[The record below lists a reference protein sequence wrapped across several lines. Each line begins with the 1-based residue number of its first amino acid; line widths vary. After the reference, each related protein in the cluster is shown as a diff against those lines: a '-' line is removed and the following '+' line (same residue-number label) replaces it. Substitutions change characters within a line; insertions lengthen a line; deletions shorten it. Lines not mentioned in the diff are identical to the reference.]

1 MKVVTL
7 VGSIRKESLNMKIAK
22 FMQERYKDKFDMSIL
37 DISVLPFYN
46 QDEEHNPPEVVKDFK
61 KEIASAD
68 AVIIVTPEYNW
79 SIPGVL
85 KNALDWVSR
94 VERVFVN
101 KPVFPLGASQ
111 GVLGTIRAQLHLREI
126 LSSTGVHAK
135 VLPPGGNEVLINL
148 AAQKIEQET
157 GTITDITTIEFLDS
171 KVDTFIDFI
180 NAQRP

>member
-22 FMQERYKDKFDMSIL
+22 FMQERYKDKFDMQIL
-37 DISVLPFYN
+37 NIATLPFYN
-46 QDEEHNPPEVVKDFK
+46 QDDENDPPQVVKDFK
-61 KEIASAD
+61 REITNAD
-68 AVIIVTPEYNW
+68 AVIIITPEYNW

-94 VERVFVN
+94 VERVLVN

-126 LSSTGVHAK
+126 LSSTGVQARI
-135 VLPPGGNEVLINL
+135 LPPGGNEVLINL
-148 AAQKIEQET
+148 AGQKVDVET
-157 GTITDITTIEFLDS
+157 NMLTDQTTIEFLDS
-171 KVDTFIDFI
+171 KIDTFIEFI
-180 NAQRP
+180 NS